1 MVTLKEVWQIYQY
14 NIGKI
19 IDKVGP
25 EAVIDLTH
33 KLGVKSEIVNQPSIA
48 LGAVEITVQ
57 DMVAAQYLCNQGVYR
72 KNQFIS
78 KIER

>member
-1 MVTLKEVWQIYQY
+1 LANLINTVSAKL
-14 NIGKI
+14 

-33 KLGVKSEIVNQPSIA
+33 KLGVKSEIVTQPSIA

-57 DMVAAQYLCNQGVYR
+57 DMVAAQYLC
-72 KNQFIS
+72 
-78 KIER
+78 